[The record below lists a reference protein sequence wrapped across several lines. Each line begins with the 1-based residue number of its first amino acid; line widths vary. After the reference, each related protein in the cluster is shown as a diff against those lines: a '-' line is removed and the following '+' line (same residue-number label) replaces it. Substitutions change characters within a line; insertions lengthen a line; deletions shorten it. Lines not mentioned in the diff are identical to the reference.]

1 MPVAARSREEARP
14 HAGGL
19 EMALHGAVGGGAGAH
34 VFEDLLHL
42 DDVAFHAGD
51 LGDAR

>member
-1 MPVAARSREEARP
+1 MPRAASSARKRGRTPVAD
-14 HAGGL
+14 
-19 EMALHGAVGGGAGAH
+19 EMALDGAVVGGAGAH
-34 VFEDLLHL
+34 ELEDFLHL

>member
-1 MPVAARSREEARP
+1 MPRLTSSARKRGRTP
-14 HAGGL
+14 VGL
-19 EMALHGAVGGGAGAH
+19 EMALHGAVGAGAGAH
-34 VFEDLLHL
+34 VLEDLLHL